1 MPELSSTDRL
11 EALDALREHL
21 ATAITTC
28 DSNRDLAALAG
39 RLQSVLAEIA
49 ELKSEGK
56 VSVVDDLA
64 SARAARRAAAQG
76 S

>member
-1 MPELSSTDRL
+1 MADLASEDRL
-11 EALDALREHL
+11 TALDALREHL

-28 DSNRDLAALAG
+28 ESNRDLAALAG

-56 VSVVDDLA
+56 VSVVDDVA
-64 SARAARRAAAQG
+64 ARREARRAAAQ
-76 S
+76 SL